1 MVSALDV
8 VVDLR
13 HGSATYGK
21 SLALELSAQNH
32 KILWVPEG
40 FAHGFLSLEDGTVF
54 LYRVTNVY
62 DKNSE
67 GGIIWNDPDLGID
80 WGSTAAIVS
89 AKDGV
94 LPKFRELG
102 AVF

>member
-1 MVSALDV
+1 MGCTSRGRHSPRASLFGLPMVSALDV

-21 SLALELSAQNH
+21 SLALEISAQNH

-54 LYRVTNVY
+54 F
-62 DKNSE
+62 
-67 GGIIWNDPDLGID
+67 
-80 WGSTAAIVS
+80 VS
-89 AKDGV
+89 GDQR
-94 LPKFRELG
+94 LR
-102 AVF
+102 